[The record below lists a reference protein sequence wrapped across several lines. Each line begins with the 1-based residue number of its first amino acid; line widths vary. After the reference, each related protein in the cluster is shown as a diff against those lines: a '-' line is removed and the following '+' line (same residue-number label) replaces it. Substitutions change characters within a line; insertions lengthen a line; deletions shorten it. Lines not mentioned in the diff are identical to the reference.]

1 MFYLQKNQQ
10 HLSVERFE
18 ALPKSHFD
26 QFSHLTKV
34 KPNRQLF
41 IISTARMKL
50 IKQYIKCSDKY
61 YKFHIHK
68 WDIIWINNF
77 MFLFDYVS
85 FLLLFSDLF
94 TDEST
99 GAIGREFWGT
109 SKSQFDQFS
118 HLTKVNPNWLLF
130 IISTAWMKLPKQYSK
145 WSDESTTADE
155 RKFQGSTKESPWA
168 ILTSDQG
175 KAKLTVIYHIYCSN

>member
-1 MFYLQKNQQ
+1 MIYLHMNQQ
-10 HLSVERFE
+10 QLSVERFE
-18 ALPKSHFD
+18 ALPKNHLG

-34 KPNRQLF
+34 RPNRQLF

-94 TDEST
+94 TDEWINSSWRKK
-99 GAIGREFWGT
+99 ISRHYQRVSFLE
-109 SKSQFDQFS
+109 QFS
-118 HLTKVNPNWLLF
+118 HLTKVKPNWQLF
-130 IISTAWMKLPKQYSK
+130 IISTARIKLTKQYIK
-145 WSDESTTADE
+145 
-155 RKFQGSTKESPWA
+155 
-168 ILTSDQG
+168 
-175 KAKLTVIYHIYCSN
+175 